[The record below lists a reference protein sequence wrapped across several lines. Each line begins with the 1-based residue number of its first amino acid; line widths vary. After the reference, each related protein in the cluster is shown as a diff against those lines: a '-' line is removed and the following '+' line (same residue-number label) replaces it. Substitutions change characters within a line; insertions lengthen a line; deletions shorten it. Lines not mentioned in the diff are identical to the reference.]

1 MSGVIPAVKSS
12 CVRVIVSVGV
22 LAALCF
28 SVGEGLRLLPLPYAA
43 SPPSVGAGS
52 CPVASSPGALGQCQF
67 KPGSLGMPPLAQ
79 KDLQYK
85 KTHCAPPSACALPP
99 PPYVSRRYGAEW
111 RTWRALTASVTGPA
125 GRAPPPA
132 A

>member
-1 MSGVIPAVKSS
+1 MKEVFAAAKSS

-28 SVGEGLRLLPLPYAA
+28 SLGEGLRLLPLPYAA
-43 SPPSVGAGS
+43 SALGEGTGS
-52 CPVASSPGALGQCQF
+52 LRVASGPGTRRQSQFKPGALGLPP
-67 KPGSLGMPPLAQ
+67 PGL
-79 KDLQYK
+79 KNLQHK
-85 KTHCAPPSACALPP
+85 KTDCAPPPVCALPP
-99 PPYVSRRYGAEW
+99 LLYASRRHGTRW
-111 RTWRALTASVTGPA
+111 RPRRDLAASVHGPA